1 MITCTLDRDIT
12 KQAMLVLDELR
23 ARLLPTLDK
32 VNAVLDEVPA
42 LTVQT
47 RKTLHE
53 SEVLLHENVP
63 GLLIQAQDTM
73 RSSQVLIEG
82 LQRHWLVRK
91 YIENPEN
98 GPLISPASLS
108 LPAVEPTV
116 EPAKQTGGESK

>member
-1 MITCTLDRDIT
+1 MPNGSIIPCTLDKDIT
-12 KQAMLVLDELR
+12 KQAMLLLDELR

-32 VNAVLDEVPA
+32 VAAVLDEVPA
-42 LTVQT
+42 LTEQT

-53 SEVLLHENVP
+53 SEVVLHENVP

-91 YIENPEN
+91 YIENPES
-98 GPLISPASLS
+98 GFLISPASLR
-108 LPAVEPTV
+108 LA
-116 EPAKQTGGESK
+116 PAKPKGDESK